1 MSEVKQ
7 AELQRKKD
15 MYCFSVKCEYC
26 YEILAHDEKTARKIL
41 QEQGGFDISGELL
54 FSEDAYK
61 RAELVE
67 VRRGKEVQT

>member
-26 YEILAHDEKTARKIL
+26 YEILAHDEKSKVVST
-41 QEQGGFDISGELL
+41 
-54 FSEDAYK
+54 
-61 RAELVE
+61 
-67 VRRGKEVQT
+67 